1 MQLSYS
7 TFVASLV
14 LLGPAVAQTVDGSK
28 YNNPTAGPPSSY
40 FAAASSLPVA
50 ALQSAAA
57 KASKAA
63 DDATYPINS
72 DSGAAKVT
80 IHEDW
85 SSFSK
90 VSLTEYMS
98 SLLRITHGADYC
110 GSGCGLR
117 VGC

>member
-1 MQLSYS
+1 MQLTYS
-7 TFVASLV
+7 VFIAFLL

-28 YNNPTAGPPSSY
+28 YNNPTAGPPSSF
-40 FAAASSLPVA
+40 FAAASTLPVA

-57 KASKAA
+57 KARKAA

-90 VSLTEYMS
+90 VSLVGYIVLS
-98 SLLRITHGADYC
+98 SRSC
-110 GSGCGLR
+110 C
-117 VGC
+117 